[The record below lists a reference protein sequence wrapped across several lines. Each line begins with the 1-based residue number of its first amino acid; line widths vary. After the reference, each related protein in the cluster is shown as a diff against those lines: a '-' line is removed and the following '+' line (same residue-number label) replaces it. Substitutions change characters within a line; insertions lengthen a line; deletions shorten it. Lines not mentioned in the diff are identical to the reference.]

1 MENAPDP
8 PSPLEGN
15 HPFRVAFEHA
25 PIGMAILSA
34 DGRLTRA
41 NPALCRILGRGAHEL
56 HDLMSKD
63 LTHPDD
69 LARNDDHFRELIA
82 GRADSFQIEKR
93 YRHSQGHYVWVSFSA
108 SPVRDHQGA
117 IRYFIVQV
125 QDVSERKKA
134 EVELE
139 HVADHDWLTGLLNR
153 RGFQRRLEGHIARA
167 RAGGPA
173 AALMILDLDDFKY
186 VNDTLGHHAGDR
198 LITTVA
204 SILRTRLRECDLLA
218 RLGGDEFAV
227 LLPDCGGPSAVAV
240 ADELLRTLRAT
251 PTIPDARAHRLTA
264 SVGVAELDGSHAD
277 ADAALAQADLAM
289 YVAKE
294 AGRDGVSLW
303 SEGSGPQRRL
313 VERMEWVR
321 RIEHA
326 LHSGGFQMHAQP
338 IRNVR
343 SGRVEHHELL
353 IRMRDDALGLVEPGD
368 FLDTAERFDLIR
380 QIDHF
385 AVDEAMRLVKH
396 GLRGTCVAVNLSG
409 RSIGDGNLLEVLERH
424 APLIPGGPG
433 RVMFEITETAAVADL
448 SDAARFTQ
456 DLRRIGF
463 KVALDDF
470 GQGFGSFAYL
480 KHLDFDVL
488 KIDGEFVRGCAAN
501 LTDRLIIEAVVR
513 IARGLDVQTIAE
525 CVESAETALLMAR
538 LGVDHCQGYA
548 VGYPVPAD
556 LVLAPAEEAA
566 DPNARA
572 TRSAQRR
579 PVLSVPDCG

>member
-1 MENAPDP
+1 VGTAAELPGA
-8 PSPLEGN
+8 LEGD
-15 HPFRVAFEHA
+15 HPFRVAFEYA

-34 DGRLTRA
+34 DGRLTQA
-41 NPALCRILGRGAHEL
+41 NPALCRLLGRGAR
-56 HDLMSKD
+56 DLLDLTSKD

-69 LARNDDHFRELIA
+69 LTRDDAHFEELIA

-108 SPVRDHQGA
+108 SPVRDEQCA

-125 QDVSERKKA
+125 QDVSERKQA

-153 RGFQRRLEGHIARA
+153 RGFQRRLEAHIAA
-167 RAGGPA
+167 AGAGGPP

-198 LITTVA
+198 LITTVG

-227 LLPDCGGPSAVAV
+227 LLPDCQGPSAIGVAE
-240 ADELLRTLRAT
+240 ELLRALRAT
-251 PTIPDARAHRLTA
+251 PTITDAQAHRLTG
-264 SVGVAELDGSHAD
+264 SVGIAELDGSHAD
-277 ADAALAQADLAM
+277 GDAALAQADLAM

-294 AGRDGVSLW
+294 GGRDGVSLW
-303 SEGSGPQRRL
+303 LEGSGPQRRL

-326 LHSGGFQMHAQP
+326 LHGGGFEMHAQP
-338 IRNVR
+338 IRCIR

-353 IRMRDDALGLVEPGD
+353 IRMRDDVLGLVEPGD

-385 AVDEAMRLVKH
+385 VVDEAMRLVAN
-396 GLRGTCVAVNLSG
+396 GFRGTCVAVNLSG
-409 RSIGDGNLLEVLERH
+409 RSTGDENLLEILERH

-456 DLRRIGF
+456 ELRRIGY

-488 KIDGEFVRGCAAN
+488 KIDGEFVRGCATN
-501 LTDRLIIEAVVR
+501 VTDRLIIEAVVR

-525 CVESAETALLMAR
+525 CVESDETALLMAR

-548 VGYPVPAD
+548 VGRPEPIECA
-556 LVLAPAEEAA
+556 LAPAA
-566 DPNARA
+566 
-572 TRSAQRR
+572 
-579 PVLSVPDCG
+579 